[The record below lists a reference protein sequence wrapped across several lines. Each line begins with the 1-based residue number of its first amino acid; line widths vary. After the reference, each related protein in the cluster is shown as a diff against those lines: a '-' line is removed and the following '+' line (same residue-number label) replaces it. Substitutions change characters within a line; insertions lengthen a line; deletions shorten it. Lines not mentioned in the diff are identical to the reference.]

1 GAQQQLARARMGQ
14 AQADDL
20 EGDLR
25 VRCANRHL
33 VQAYAV
39 VTLEAEPIIAGERQD
54 EAARDRMP
62 GDHRDGRLRE
72 REQAEMR
79 IPVERTQPARGRL
92 VAPRARQV
100 EARAEERT
108 R

>member
-1 GAQQQLARARMGQ
+1 MGQ

-20 EGDLR
+20 EGHLR

-39 VTLEAEPIIAGERQD
+39 VTLEGEPIIAGERQD

-92 VAPRARQV
+92 VVLRARLA
-100 EARAEERT
+100 EARDAECT
-108 R
+108 G